1 MSARRNVLPEI
12 LEFWASSGIV
22 LIHNGLRRIVTKV
35 CNLRNC
41 KKAPFD
47 GKRTT
52 LALPNDSF
60 CQSIVVVLHG
70 KRSRFRRLMQSF
82 CYRKAVILGWKR
94 GSGGVKS
101 IKNDSENLQNRFLF
115 CNSFLLS
122 VLYLHWLES
131 TGGTL
136 ESGSSESRNV
146 TITLIKSNCRRLWR
160 GRHMPEQAAM

>member
-1 MSARRNVLPEI
+1 MTIFAFLSAQNCELNAQGNVLPEI

-22 LIHNGLRRIVTKV
+22 LIHNGLRRVVTKV

-82 CYRKAVILGWKR
+82 CYRKAVILG
-94 GSGGVKS
+94 
-101 IKNDSENLQNRFLF
+101 
-115 CNSFLLS
+115 
-122 VLYLHWLES
+122 
-131 TGGTL
+131 
-136 ESGSSESRNV
+136 
-146 TITLIKSNCRRLWR
+146 
-160 GRHMPEQAAM
+160 